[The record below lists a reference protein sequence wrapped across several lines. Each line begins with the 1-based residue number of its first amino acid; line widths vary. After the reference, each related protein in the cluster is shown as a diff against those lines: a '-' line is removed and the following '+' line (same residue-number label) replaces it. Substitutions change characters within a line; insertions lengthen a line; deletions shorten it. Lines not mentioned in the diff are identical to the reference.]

1 MDVKSLLL
9 RAMFVALM
17 VFPVIYEDAMINNLE
32 KEDSETVNKE
42 DKNMS
47 LDMF

>member
-1 MDVKSLLL
+1 MDVKSRLL

-17 VFPVIYEDAMINNLE
+17 VFPVIYDDAMINDLE
-32 KEDSETVNKE
+32 KEDFETVKE

>member
-1 MDVKSLLL
+1 
-9 RAMFVALM
+9 
-17 VFPVIYEDAMINNLE
+17 MINNLE

-47 LDMF
+47 LDMFWDDEELRRFF